1 MPAKIRRMSK
11 RRQKTALFRYVKRGI
26 ACTLHQG
33 YRGFIVTDEMK
44 ARMVEE
50 INSQLLPLYP
60 PTEYI
65 TINFVVTPT
74 AGELHEQTNSR

>member
-1 MPAKIRRMSK
+1 MTWTMPAKIRRMSK
-11 RRQKTALFRYVKRGI
+11 RRQKAALFRYVKRGI
-26 ACTLHQG
+26 ARALHQG

-50 INSQLLPLYP
+50 INSQLLPLCP

-74 AGELHEQTNSR
+74 VEELHV